1 MAELRR
7 RTTKMSEVT
16 AMAKEEDS
24 GVSCLVSERV
34 DNSCEKN
41 FEETESKDEQESS
54 SSEQRTNE
62 EGGLE
67 YVANVDVTIDSDNFQ
82 SRDGQ
87 NTEDVTEEEDGKK
100 LESDDEDGNEEL
112 ESEELTATCSLLG
125 LEHAKVC
132 EI

>member
-1 MAELRR
+1 
-7 RTTKMSEVT
+7 MSEVT
-16 AMAKEEDS
+16 AIAKEEDS

-82 SRDGQ
+82 NRDGQ

-132 EI
+132 

>member
-1 MAELRR
+1 
-7 RTTKMSEVT
+7 MSEAT
-16 AMAKEEDS
+16 AIGEEEDN
-24 GVSCLVSERV
+24 VTSCLVSGRV
-34 DNSCEKN
+34 DDCCEKS

-62 EGGLE
+62 EGSLE

-82 SRDGQ
+82 SREGQ

-100 LESDDEDGNEEL
+100 LESDDEDGKEEL

-125 LEHAKVC
+125 LEHAKVYV
-132 EI
+132 I